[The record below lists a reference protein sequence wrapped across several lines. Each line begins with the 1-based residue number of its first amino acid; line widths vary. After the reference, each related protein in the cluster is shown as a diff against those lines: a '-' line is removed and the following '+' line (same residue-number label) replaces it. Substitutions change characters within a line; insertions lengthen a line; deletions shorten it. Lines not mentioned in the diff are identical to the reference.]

1 MSSGSPAS
9 STTQVKAT
17 SPADA
22 DAAATAKP
30 ATSSNNANSN
40 GKPKKRVLIIGAG
53 CSGMSAAYSLSLSPD
68 EFAVKVYDKQ
78 QSVGGSATSYAL
90 PKEDKQ
96 GNPYPFGAEFINDG
110 VQGASPVFHNTFRM
124 FEDTLG
130 YKATEVG
137 MQISFGKGK
146 ESFWSNVFPSELVDH
161 FSDDIKKVSWHLSP
175 CASRPYSLSFDLSSV
190 ASSRQSSV
198 SK

>member
-1 MSSGSPAS
+1 MHEYQVSSLDHILLEVAV
-9 STTQVKAT
+9 QV
-17 SPADA
+17 
-22 DAAATAKP
+22 
-30 ATSSNNANSN
+30 
-40 GKPKKRVLIIGAG
+40 
-53 CSGMSAAYSLSLSPD
+53 
-68 EFAVKVYDKQ
+68 
-78 QSVGGSATSYAL
+78 
-90 PKEDKQ
+90 
-96 GNPYPFGAEFINDG
+96 
-110 VQGASPVFHNTFRM
+110 
-124 FEDTLG
+124 
-130 YKATEVG
+130 